1 MRSLVWY
8 VNILTMRILR
18 QILLIVLITSF
29 FGCFS
34 STPKN
39 EKPTNFTLGIPTG
52 KIIDRATF
60 AKGGSVAIL
69 PFKAGEQATAN
80 PQLDRIALMIAKGVI
95 DYLNEQR
102 TPYRVLTTQDQG
114 NPDMIIDGYIQDFKR
129 PGTISRWVFR
139 DKGTRL
145 SVSGQ
150 MTLAK
155 TKERVMVFQTAKT
168 MVDPKKDGLDV
179 AYQTGQDLGRFIV
192 DALGDE

>member
-1 MRSLVWY
+1 ML
-8 VNILTMRILR
+8 ILR
-18 QILLIVLITSF
+18 HIILIIFITSA

-34 STPKN
+34 SAPKN
-39 EKPTNFTLGIPTG
+39 ETPPNLTLGIPTG
-52 KIIDRATF
+52 KIIDRDTF
-60 AKGGSVAIL
+60 AKGGTVAIL

-95 DYLNEQR
+95 DYLNEQK
-102 TPYRVLTTQDQG
+102 TPYQILTTQDQG
-114 NPDMIIDGYIQDFKR
+114 SPEMVIDGYIQDFKR
-129 PGTISRWVFR
+129 PGKLSRWVFR
-139 DKGTRL
+139 DKQTRL

-155 TKERVMVFQTAKT
+155 TKERIMVFQTAKT